1 MQLTKYP
8 ITQSRSS
15 LLFYKHSIIELIKPL
30 DIILTREQL
39 VIKVNHSF
47 LRKWEI
53 NDDQRI
59 YENEKHDWK
68 NENVMCYA
76 LCFASYVL
84 FGVHVRQR
92 FSLNVIEE
100 WRQWFCFLTFLS

>member
-1 MQLTKYP
+1 METIDAVTKYL

-47 LRKWEI
+47 LRKWAI

-59 YENEKHDWK
+59 YENEKHD
-68 NENVMCYA
+68 
-76 LCFASYVL
+76 
-84 FGVHVRQR
+84 
-92 FSLNVIEE
+92 
-100 WRQWFCFLTFLS
+100 

>member
-1 MQLTKYP
+1 MQLTEYP

-15 LLFYKHSIIELIKPL
+15 LLLYKHSIIELIKPL

-47 LRKWEI
+47 LRKWAI

-59 YENEKHDWK
+59 YENEKHD
-68 NENVMCYA
+68 
-76 LCFASYVL
+76 
-84 FGVHVRQR
+84 
-92 FSLNVIEE
+92 
-100 WRQWFCFLTFLS
+100 

>member
-1 MQLTKYP
+1 METIDAVTKYP

-30 DIILTREQL
+30 DITLTREQL

-47 LRKWEI
+47 LRKWSI

-59 YENEKHDWK
+59 YENEKHD
-68 NENVMCYA
+68 
-76 LCFASYVL
+76 
-84 FGVHVRQR
+84 
-92 FSLNVIEE
+92 
-100 WRQWFCFLTFLS
+100 

>member
-1 MQLTKYP
+1 MQLTKYH

-15 LLFYKHSIIELIKPL
+15 LLFYKHSTIELIKPL

-47 LRKWEI
+47 LRKWAI

-59 YENEKHDWK
+59 YENEKYD
-68 NENVMCYA
+68 
-76 LCFASYVL
+76 
-84 FGVHVRQR
+84 
-92 FSLNVIEE
+92 
-100 WRQWFCFLTFLS
+100 

>member
-1 MQLTKYP
+1 MQLTKYS

-47 LRKWEI
+47 LRKWAI

-59 YENEKHDWK
+59 YENEKHD
-68 NENVMCYA
+68 
-76 LCFASYVL
+76 
-84 FGVHVRQR
+84 
-92 FSLNVIEE
+92 
-100 WRQWFCFLTFLS
+100 

>member
-39 VIKVNHSF
+39 VIKANHSF
-47 LRKWEI
+47 FKKVG
-53 NDDQRI
+53 D
-59 YENEKHDWK
+59 
-68 NENVMCYA
+68 
-76 LCFASYVL
+76 
-84 FGVHVRQR
+84 
-92 FSLNVIEE
+92 
-100 WRQWFCFLTFLS
+100 

>member
-1 MQLTKYP
+1 MQLTEYP

-47 LRKWEI
+47 LRKWAF

-59 YENEKHDWK
+59 YENEKHDLK

-76 LCFASYVL
+76 LCFASYDS
-84 FGVHVRQR
+84 FGIHVRQR

-100 WRQWFCFLTFLS
+100 

>member
-47 LRKWEI
+47 LRKWAF

-59 YENEKHDWK
+59 YENEKHDLK
-68 NENVMCYA
+68 NENIMCYA
-76 LCFASYVL
+76 LCFASYDS
-84 FGVHVRQR
+84 FGIHVRQR

-100 WRQWFCFLTFLS
+100 

>member
-1 MQLTKYP
+1 MQLTKYS

-47 LRKWEI
+47 LRKWAF

-59 YENEKHDWK
+59 YENEKHD
-68 NENVMCYA
+68 
-76 LCFASYVL
+76 
-84 FGVHVRQR
+84 
-92 FSLNVIEE
+92 
-100 WRQWFCFLTFLS
+100 

>member
-47 LRKWEI
+47 LRKWAI

-68 NENVMCYA
+68 NENVMCYV

-84 FGVHVRQR
+84 FGIHVRQR

-100 WRQWFCFLTFLS
+100 WRQ

>member
-59 YENEKHDWK
+59 YENEKHD
-68 NENVMCYA
+68 
-76 LCFASYVL
+76 
-84 FGVHVRQR
+84 
-92 FSLNVIEE
+92 
-100 WRQWFCFLTFLS
+100 

>member
-1 MQLTKYP
+1 MQLTEYP

-47 LRKWEI
+47 LRKWAF

-59 YENEKHDWK
+59 YENEKHDLK

-76 LCFASYVL
+76 LCFASYDS
-84 FGVHVRQR
+84 FGIHVR
-92 FSLNVIEE
+92 
-100 WRQWFCFLTFLS
+100 

>member
-1 MQLTKYP
+1 METIDAVTNYL
-8 ITQSRSS
+8 ITHSRSS

-47 LRKWEI
+47 LRKWAI

-59 YENEKHDWK
+59 YENEKHD
-68 NENVMCYA
+68 
-76 LCFASYVL
+76 
-84 FGVHVRQR
+84 
-92 FSLNVIEE
+92 
-100 WRQWFCFLTFLS
+100 

>member
-15 LLFYKHSIIELIKPL
+15 LLLYKHSIIELIKPL

-47 LRKWEI
+47 LRKWAI

-59 YENEKHDWK
+59 YENEKHD
-68 NENVMCYA
+68 
-76 LCFASYVL
+76 
-84 FGVHVRQR
+84 
-92 FSLNVIEE
+92 
-100 WRQWFCFLTFLS
+100 

>member
-47 LRKWEI
+47 LRKWTI

-59 YENEKHDWK
+59 YENEKHDLK

-76 LCFASYVL
+76 LCFASYDS
-84 FGVHVRQR
+84 FGIHVRQR

-100 WRQWFCFLTFLS
+100 